1 MSKNKT
7 KKLLE
12 RLNNRIDSV
21 KQSAEFKEM
30 LQFLGKF
37 HNYSYQNSI
46 LIQLQ
51 KPDATYV
58 AGYKQWQDKF
68 NRHVKKGER
77 AISIL
82 APFTYKKK
90 ITAEKNISGQLKE
103 IEKEVKRIY
112 FRPVNVFDVSQTE
125 GDPMPD
131 LDISVA
137 DDYSRLYNPLAQYTE
152 FKEIILTLKRLPEAL
167 KGYSRGGEIVLN
179 KILNQT
185 ERAGVLVHEL
195 GHELLHKDGSSE
207 LSKEVKEMEAEA
219 AAFVVMDHYGVDIKS
234 DKYLALYKESY
245 DLKQSLKRIDNLA
258 SEIIN
263 FCDDYL
269 IKNKEND
276 KKLKEV
282 V

>member
-1 MSKNKT
+1 MSKTKT
-7 KKLLE
+7 KKLLK

-21 KQSAEFKEM
+21 KKSAEFKEM

-58 AGYKQWQDKF
+58 AGYKQWQKKF
-68 NRHVKKGER
+68 NRHVKKGEK

-90 ITAEKNISGQLKE
+90 ITEEKKVSGQLKE
-103 IEKEVKRIY
+103 VEKEVKRMY

-125 GDPMPD
+125 GDPLPKF
-131 LDISVA
+131 DISVA
-137 DDYSRLYNPLAQYTE
+137 DDYSRLYSILAEYTE
-152 FKEIILTLKRLPEAL
+152 FKKIILTLKMLPEAL

-185 ERAGVLVHEL
+185 EKAGVLVHEL
-195 GHELLHKDGSSE
+195 GHELLHQKDESE

-219 AAFVVMDHYGVDIKS
+219 TAFVVMDHYGLDIKS

-245 DLKQSLKRIDNLA
+245 DLKQSLKRIDNLS

-263 FCDDYL
+263 YCDDYL
-269 IKNKEND
+269 LKNNEVN

-282 V
+282 I

>member
-1 MSKNKT
+1 M
-7 KKLLE
+7 
-12 RLNNRIDSV
+12 
-21 KQSAEFKEM
+21 
-30 LQFLGKF
+30 
-37 HNYSYQNSI
+37 
-46 LIQLQ
+46 
-51 KPDATYV
+51 
-58 AGYKQWQDKF
+58 
-68 NRHVKKGER
+68 
-77 AISIL
+77 
-82 APFTYKKK
+82 
-90 ITAEKNISGQLKE
+90 
-103 IEKEVKRIY
+103 
-112 FRPVNVFDVSQTE
+112 
-125 GDPMPD
+125 
-131 LDISVA
+131 
-137 DDYSRLYNPLAQYTE
+137 
-152 FKEIILTLKRLPEAL
+152 LPEAL

-185 ERAGVLVHEL
+185 EKAGVLVHEL

-269 IKNKEND
+269 LQNSEAD

-282 V
+282 I

>member
-12 RLNNRIDSV
+12 QLNKRIDSV
-21 KQSAEFKEM
+21 RESEEFRSM
-30 LQFLGKF
+30 LQLLGKF

-46 LIQLQ
+46 LIQMQ
-51 KPDATYV
+51 KPDASYV
-58 AGYKQWQDKF
+58 AGYKQWQNKF
-68 NRHVKKGER
+68 NRHVKKGEK

-90 ITAEKNISGQLKE
+90 VTEEKKVGGQLKE
-103 IEKEVKRIY
+103 VEKEVKRMY

-125 GDPMPD
+125 GDPLPN
-131 LDISVA
+131 LNISVA
-137 DDYSRLYNPLAQYTE
+137 DDCSRLYKPLAQYTE
-152 FKEIILTLKRLPEAL
+152 FKDIILTLKMLPEAL

-179 KILNQT
+179 EILNQT
-185 ERAGVLVHEL
+185 ERSGVLAHEL
-195 GHELLHKDGSSE
+195 GHELLHQKDKSE
-207 LSKEVKEMEAEA
+207 LSKEIKEMEAEA
-219 AAFVVMDHYGVDIKS
+219 AAFVVMDHYDVDIKS

-245 DLKQSLKRIDNLA
+245 DLKQSLKRIDSLA

-263 FCDDYL
+263 YCDDYL
-269 IKNKEND
+269 IENNEVD

>member
-1 MSKNKT
+1 MSKSKT
-7 KKLLE
+7 KMLLE
-12 RLNNRIDSV
+12 LLNNRIDSV
-21 KQSAEFKEM
+21 RESEEFRKM

-46 LIQLQ
+46 LIQMQ
-51 KPDATYV
+51 KPDASYV
-58 AGYKQWQDKF
+58 AGYKQWQKKF
-68 NRHVKKGER
+68 NRHVKKGEK

-90 ITAEKNISGQLKE
+90 VTVEKKVGAQLKE
-103 IEKEVKRIY
+103 VEKEVKRIY

-125 GDPMPD
+125 GDPLPN

-137 DDYSRLYNPLAQYTE
+137 DDYSRLYKPLAQFTK
-152 FKEIILTLKRLPEAL
+152 FKDITLTLKVLSESL
-167 KGYSRGGEIVLN
+167 KGYSRGGKIVIN

-185 ERAGVLVHEL
+185 ERSGVLVHEL
-195 GHELLHKDGSSE
+195 GHELLHQKCGSE

-263 FCDDYL
+263 YCDDYL

-282 V
+282 I

>member
-12 RLNNRIDSV
+12 KLNNKIDSV
-21 KQSAEFKEM
+21 QDSAEFKNM

-37 HNYSYQNSI
+37 HNYSYQNSV

-51 KPDATYV
+51 KPDASYV
-58 AGYKQWQDKF
+58 AGYKQWQKKF
-68 NRHVKKGER
+68 NRHVKRGEQ

-82 APFTYKKK
+82 APFSYKKTVIESK
-90 ITAEKNISGQLKE
+90 KVSGQIKKV
-103 IEKEVKRIY
+103 EKEVKKLY
-112 FRPVNVFDVSQTE
+112 FRPVSVFDISQTE
-125 GDPMPD
+125 GDPLPNF
-131 LDISVA
+131 DISIG

-152 FKEIILTLKRLPEAL
+152 FKNVILTLKILPEAL
-167 KGYSRGGEIVLN
+167 KGYSTGGKIVLN

-195 GHELLHKDGSSE
+195 GHELLHHDSKCK
-207 LSKEVKEMEAEA
+207 LSREIKEMEAEA
-219 AAFVVMDHYGVDIKS
+219 AAFVVMNHYGVDIKS

-263 FCDDYL
+263 YCDDYL
-269 IKNKEND
+269 LKNNEAN

-282 V
+282 I

>member
-1 MSKNKT
+1 MSKTKT
-7 KKLLE
+7 KKLLK

-21 KQSAEFKEM
+21 KKSAEFKEM

-58 AGYKQWQDKF
+58 AGYKQWQKKF
-68 NRHVKKGER
+68 NRHVKKGEK

-90 ITAEKNISGQLKE
+90 ITEEKKVSGQLKE
-103 IEKEVKRIY
+103 VEKEVKRMY

-125 GDPMPD
+125 GDPLPD

-137 DDYSRLYNPLAQYTE
+137 DDYSRLYSILAQYTE
-152 FKEIILTLKRLPEAL
+152 FKEIILTLKKLPEAL

-185 ERAGVLVHEL
+185 EKAGVLVHEL
-195 GHELLHKDGSSE
+195 GHELLHKDESSE
-207 LSKEVKEMEAEA
+207 LSKEIKEMEAEA

-269 IKNKEND
+269 LQNSEAD

-282 V
+282 I

>member
-1 MSKNKT
+1 MSKTKT
-7 KKLLE
+7 KQLLE
-12 RLNNRIDSV
+12 CLNNRIDSV
-21 KQSAEFKEM
+21 KKSAEFKEM

-58 AGYKQWQDKF
+58 AGYKQWQEKF
-68 NRHVKKGER
+68 NRHVKKGEK

-90 ITAEKNISGQLKE
+90 ITDQKKIDGQLKE
-103 IEKEVKRIY
+103 VEKEVKRMY

-125 GDPMPD
+125 GDPLPD

-185 ERAGVLVHEL
+185 EKAGVLVHEL

-219 AAFVVMDHYGVDIKS
+219 AAFVVMDYYGVDIKS
-234 DKYLALYKESY
+234 DKYLALYKKSY
-245 DLKQSLKRIDNLA
+245 DLKQSLKRIDNFA

-263 FCDDYL
+263 FCDVYL
-269 IKNKEND
+269 LQNSKANQKM
-276 KKLKEV
+276 KEV
-282 V
+282 I

>member
-1 MSKNKT
+1 MGKTKT

-21 KQSAEFKEM
+21 KESAEFKEM

-46 LIQLQ
+46 LIQMQ
-51 KPDATYV
+51 KPDASYV
-58 AGYKQWQDKF
+58 AGYKQWQKKF
-68 NRHVKKGER
+68 NRHVKKGEK

-90 ITAEKNISGQLKE
+90 ITEEKKVSGQLKE
-103 IEKEVKRIY
+103 VEKEVKRIY

-125 GDPMPD
+125 GDPLPD
-131 LDISVA
+131 LDISVD

-152 FKEIILTLKRLPEAL
+152 FKEKILTLKKLPEAL

-185 ERAGVLVHEL
+185 EKAGVLVHEL

-269 IKNKEND
+269 LQNSEAD

-282 V
+282 I

>member
-1 MSKNKT
+1 MGKNKT
-7 KKLLE
+7 KMLLE
-12 RLNNRIDSV
+12 QLNNRIDSV
-21 KQSAEFKEM
+21 RNSDEFKSM

-46 LIQLQ
+46 LIQMQ
-51 KPDATYV
+51 KPDASYV
-58 AGYKQWQDKF
+58 AGYKQWQKKF
-68 NRHVKKGER
+68 NRHVKKGEK

-90 ITAEKNISGQLKE
+90 VTAEKKVDGKIKE
-103 IEKEVKRIY
+103 VEKEVKRMY

-125 GDPMPD
+125 GDSLPN
-131 LDISVA
+131 LDISVV
-137 DDYSRLYNPLAQYTE
+137 DDCIRLYKPLAQYTE
-152 FKEIILTLKRLPEAL
+152 FKDIILKLKMLPEAL

-195 GHELLHKDGSSE
+195 GHELLHQKDESE
-207 LSKEVKEMEAEA
+207 LCKEVKEMEAEA

-263 FCDDYL
+263 YCDDYL
-269 IKNKEND
+269 LQSKEAD
-276 KKLKEV
+276 KKLKEAI
-282 V
+282 